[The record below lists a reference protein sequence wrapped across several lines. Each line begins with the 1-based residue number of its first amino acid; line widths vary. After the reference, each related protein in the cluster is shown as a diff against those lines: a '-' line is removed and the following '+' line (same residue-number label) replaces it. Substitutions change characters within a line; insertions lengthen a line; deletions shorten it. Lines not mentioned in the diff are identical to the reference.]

1 MKYIVTNITLDLDED
16 EKQLPIEL
24 ARTLRIPPT
33 KFSWKILKKSIDARK
48 ERVLFVY
55 SLEVETTLFVRGR
68 NIAFY
73 EEPEPLVVPPSALKE
88 RPVVAGFGPAGMFAA
103 LILAR
108 AGARPIVLERGKAVE
123 ERQKDV
129 KALQEKGLFDP
140 ESNMCYGE
148 GGAGTFSDGKLN
160 TGVRDSRIDFVLQ
173 EFVAHGAKDD
183 ILTDALPHILGV
195 IFHLK
200 VKILDYQK
208 ANPWGLY
215 DGEKTYPFDQLIFAT
230 GGVSTP
236 NLGSDGSLFTTFFQ
250 HGYHV
255 LTLLPSLCP
264 IATVEKTKPLL
275 GLRHEAKV
283 TVTADGRLV
292 HEEVG
297 EVLFKDDGLSG
308 IVIFNCEAFI
318 CRLQGKPEVEL
329 ILDLFPEIHLADLT
343 SALVKAEALN
353 PRFFLDAY
361 LQAPLRDYVLKIA
374 GLKQEN
380 AKSKNDLFKIA
391 KAMKGLSFHFDHAYG
406 FANSQVTCGG
416 IDLNDVDDAFRSK
429 IEPNVAFVGE
439 VLDID
444 GLCGGHNL
452 TWCLI
457 SALKLVSV
465 L

>member
-1 MKYIVTNITLDLDED
+1 MNVAIIGASSAGLYTAIYLKKKHPEYRVEVFDKNEKIGRKLAATGNGRCNLLNHGTLPADYNHPLYMEPLLQ
-16 EKQLPIEL
+16 EYPFQRLSEEL
-24 ARTLRIPPT
+24 ASLGIALTSEGDYVYPATL
-33 KFSWKILKKSIDARK
+33 
-48 ERVLFVY
+48 
-55 SLEVETTLFVRGR
+55 
-68 NIAFY
+68 
-73 EEPEPLVVPPSALKE
+73 SANAYVKYLNDL
-88 RPVVAGFGPAGMFAA
+88 A
-103 LILAR
+103 L
-108 AGARPIVLERGKAVE
+108 
-123 ERQKDV
+123 
-129 KALQEKGLFDP
+129 
-140 ESNMCYGE
+140 S
-148 GGAGTFSDGKLN
+148 
-160 TGVRDSRIDFVLQ
+160 
-173 EFVAHGAKDD
+173 
-183 ILTDALPHILGV
+183 LGV

-230 GGVSTP
+230 GGVSAP